1 MRFIGYNHDLTMVFS
16 QLKVV
21 LYLETNDGLVGWCLR
36 FFRAFPQAAELRN
49 DTEQGSFTERR
60 PVQWRK

>member
-1 MRFIGYNHDLTMVFS
+1 MVFS

>member
-1 MRFIGYNHDLTMVFS
+1 MVFS

-21 LYLETNDGLVGWCLR
+21 LYLETNDGLVGWCLQ

-49 DTEQGSFTERR
+49 DTEQGSFSGTTTCTVEK
-60 PVQWRK
+60 VIW